1 LIPKRL
7 IKDAIKIVE
16 DKKAK
21 DIVLLNLKEIS
32 TITDY
37 FIICGGESS
46 LHMRSI
52 AQELEENL
60 SKQGVTLLNP
70 KDFMNNRWILLDFGS
85 IVVHIFSQA
94 GRDFYQLERLWA
106 DAGKTIV
113 SDQQSLTDKNFLF
126 TSP

>member
-1 LIPKRL
+1 MIPKGL
-7 IKDAIKIVE
+7 IKDAVKVVE

-21 DIVLLNLKEIS
+21 GIVLLNLMEIS
-32 TITDY
+32 TMADY

-70 KDFMNNRWILLDFGS
+70 KDFMNKCWILLDFGS

-94 GRDFYQLERLWA
+94 GRNFYQLERLWA
-106 DAGKTIV
+106 DAKKTV
-113 SDQQSLTDKNFLF
+113 VGSQ
-126 TSP
+126 